1 MKNIGHQFL
10 CHTEIFINGN
20 ILVLIDNPNQNQV
33 MTTED
38 PKPRLRVFRTDAGI
52 TISFG
57 EKTYFID
64 KAEPFTI
71 LGSNHLNREII
82 FHFMLKWLAERGRE
96 RIYRKP
102 YPPNTKNPCR
112 KSAGLNS
119 QSIILI

>member
-64 KAEPFTI
+64 KAEPFYNI
-71 LGSNHLNREII
+71 GIKSLKQGDYIPFYVEVARREGKGEEFTESLIRQI
-82 FHFMLKWLAERGRE
+82 QKTLAE
-96 RIYRKP
+96 
-102 YPPNTKNPCR
+102 NQ
-112 KSAGLNS
+112 LD
-119 QSIILI
+119 